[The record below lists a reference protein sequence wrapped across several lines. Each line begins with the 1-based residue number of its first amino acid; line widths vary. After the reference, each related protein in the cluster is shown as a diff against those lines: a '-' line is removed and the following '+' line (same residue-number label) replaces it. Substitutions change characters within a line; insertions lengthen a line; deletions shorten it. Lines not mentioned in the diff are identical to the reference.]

1 MSNSLKFDHEEKEG
15 NEDLMSAALFVEA
28 AEDEDDGRPPQDGMA
43 YLRQVIK
50 ERKRVPDTVTAEISQ
65 KKPKMTRVETQKSGD
80 NSKRNDRVKVPPPPG
95 TCPGST
101 WQREQMAQFSEV
113 RLEIFLSNFSKYFCQ
128 NFSKYFCKKFSKYFC
143 KKISKYFCQIF
154 SK

>member
-1 MSNSLKFDHEEKEG
+1 MKKIWYLVKWKGFSKCTWEPEENVAGCEDFIDNFLIKEESKLKEG

-50 ERKRVPDTVTAEISQ
+50 ERKRVPDTITAEVSQ
-65 KKPKMTRVETQKSGD
+65 KKKPKINRVETEKSGD
-80 NSKRNDRVKVPPPPG
+80 DSKRNDRVKVPPPPG

-113 RLEIFLSNFSKYFCQ
+113 RLKVF
-128 NFSKYFCKKFSKYFC
+128 
-143 KKISKYFCQIF
+143 
-154 SK
+154 

>member
-65 KKPKMTRVETQKSGD
+65 KKPKMTRVETEKSGD

-113 RLEIFLSNFSKYFCQ
+113 RFEIFFSIFLQIFLS
-128 NFSKYFCKKFSKYFC
+128 KFF
-143 KKISKYFCQIF
+143 QILL
-154 SK
+154 